1 VRSYK
6 EPVGREKK
14 KSGRV
19 ELQEDLFVPG
29 THADQ
34 LVILLLKIEYC

>member
-1 VRSYK
+1 M
-6 EPVGREKK
+6 KK

-29 THADQ
+29 TRVDQ
-34 LVILLLKIEYC
+34 IVILVLKIEYG